1 MFKFLGTVGLL
12 LIGASL
18 PTIAWAD
25 EVDDNRPLDEIV
37 VTARLLREAA
47 QIGKSDIPVMET
59 PQSISVVPK
68 ELIEARGVTR
78 LADAL
83 RTVAGISSASTY
95 GFYDGYTI
103 RGYDASYSSVYLD
116 GLISETGVGT
126 NQELFGLERIEV
138 LKGPASMLFGQAP
151 LGGLINLV
159 SKRPQDD
166 AFLNVSASAGS
177 WNAYE
182 GTLDANAPL
191 TSDGKLLA
199 RLSVLY
205 RDADSFVKNA
215 GQNRIF
221 VAPALTWKI
230 GPDTRLTVLGRWQ
243 RDRDNAYSPVPA
255 YGSVLPGVVELPR
268 DFALN
273 GAGSQGA
280 FNNKDFKQIGYVF
293 EHSFSSTFAMTQT
306 LRYTHRTQDWDR
318 WLFAAGFLD
327 ANGDVSATPTA
338 ILGRYFYGPYHSDDK
353 DLATDT
359 RIAAKFSTG
368 PVHHDI
374 VLGVDYRQNR
384 GTWFNGGNFDPS
396 ANPLDLANPDRNAL
410 LIGGTGKSYGS
421 RRSHQ
426 TGLYG
431 QDHLKFGDHLTLTL
445 GGRYDW
451 VDNGDNSHAF
461 SPRVGATYAVLPE
474 ATFYASWSKSFTP
487 QYAGDQQVLGKDGNG
502 NLILGGLPPE
512 RGENYEMGFKFAP
525 RASAISGTIALFQLT
540 RQNVETS
547 DPVYPDYYKVS
558 GEQRSRGVE
567 VEGQWRPMPGMSV
580 NVAYAYIRGKVTRD
594 NDVPVGT
601 QLANFPRHNLSLFGQ
616 YAVQEGVLKGLSG
629 SLGMSYNSSRNGSY
643 YDVNAD
649 GSPRLV
655 LPAYTLFD
663 AGLGYRIAGWG
674 IQANVANLFDKHYW
688 PSGSGYSRITVGQP
702 RTARVTLSRA
712 F

>member
-1 MFKFLGTVGLL
+1 MRSIGYAPLL
-12 LIGASL
+12 CGALFCS
-18 PTIAWAD
+18 TAAQAD
-25 EVDDNRPLDEIV
+25 EAKDAPAKDDIV
-37 VTARLLREAA
+37 VTAKLLRESA
-47 QIGKSDIPVMET
+47 QIGKSGIPLLET
-59 PQSISVVPK
+59 PQSVSVVPR

-83 RTVAGISSASTY
+83 RTVAGVSSASTY

-103 RGYDASYSSVYLD
+103 RGYDASYSSIYLD

-126 NQELFGLERIEV
+126 NQELFGLERVEV

-159 SKRPQDD
+159 NKRPQNDT
-166 AFLNVSASAGS
+166 FLKVSATAGS
-177 WNAYE
+177 WNDYE

-191 TSDGKLLA
+191 DKDGRLLA
-199 RLSVLY
+199 RLNVLY
-205 RDADSFVKNA
+205 RDAGSFVRFA

-221 VAPALTWKI
+221 VAPSFTWKI
-230 GPDTRLTVLGRWQ
+230 GADTRLTVLGRWQ
-243 RDRDNAYSPVPA
+243 RDHDNAYSPVPA
-255 YGSVLPGVVELPR
+255 YGSVLPGAVALPR

-273 GAGSQGA
+273 NAGDQNA

-293 EHSFSSTFAMTQT
+293 EHSFSSALTLTQT

-327 ANGDVSATPTA
+327 AHGNPSATPTA
-338 ILGRYFYGPYHSDDK
+338 TLGRYYYGPYHSNDT

-359 RIAAKFSTG
+359 RIAARASTG
-368 PVHHDI
+368 PIRHDI

-384 GTWFNGGNFDPS
+384 GTWMNGGNFDPS
-396 ANPLDLANPDRNAL
+396 ANPLNLANPDYAAV
-410 LIGGTGKSYGS
+410 LIGGDGASYGS

-426 TGLYG
+426 TGLYF
-431 QDHLKFGDHLTLTL
+431 QDHLKVGDPFTLTL

-451 VDNGDNSHAF
+451 VDNGDKSHAF

-474 ATFYASWSKSFTP
+474 ATLYASWSKSFTP
-487 QYAGDQQVLGKDGNG
+487 QYAGDQQVLGRDGNG

-512 RGENYEMGFKFAP
+512 RGENVEVGFKFAP
-525 RASAISGTIALFQLT
+525 ERSTLSGTIALFQLT

-558 GEQRSRGVE
+558 GEQRSRSVE
-567 VEGQWRPMPGMSV
+567 VEGQWRPAPGLSL
-580 NVAYAYIRGKVTRD
+580 NLAYAYIIGKVTQD
-594 NDVPVGT
+594 NDVPIGT

-616 YAVQEGVLKGLSG
+616 YAVEAGALKGLSAT
-629 SLGMSYNSSRNGSY
+629 LGMSYNSSRNGSY

-649 GSPRLV
+649 GSPQLV
-655 LPAYTLFD
+655 LPAYMIFD
-663 AGLGYRIAGWG
+663 AGLGYRAGGWG
-674 IQANVANLFDKHYW
+674 IQVNVANLFDKPYW
-688 PSGSGYSRITVGQP
+688 PSGGGYDRITVGQP
-702 RTARVTLSRA
+702 RSFRLTLSRA